1 MPGNDEIE
9 AKETALQENKND
21 HNSFDV
27 GPTNSTTTYDE
38 LQ

>member
-1 MPGNDEIE
+1 MPGIDEIE
-9 AKETALQENKND
+9 AKETALQDKND
-21 HNSFDV
+21 HNSFNV